1 VLVTIKLPFGKF
13 MVTLKRNVAIAFY
26 QKATAEIGLPEP
38 GVLLDE
44 LVCRGA
50 RQIIQQAIEPI

>member
-1 VLVTIKLPFGKF
+1 

-26 QKATAEIGLPEP
+26 QKATAEIGLPGP